1 MPAPIL
7 CFVIIYI
14 ISYKI
19 FYNRF
24 SVISV
29 RSCQSKNPE
38 SKTVVESLTWTGANN
53 RGHESERNN
62 CFSKIQLAQVKN
74 IENNKILAS

>member
-38 SKTVVESLTWTGANN
+38 SKTVVESLTWAEANN
-53 RGHESERNN
+53 RSHEGERNN